1 MNSNNVTW
9 SFSKERKIAVGT
21 FAKVYMSTI
30 AESGDI
36 VAVKKQIQ
44 NKKFKNREL
53 AILKEMEHTNV
64 IKM

>member
-1 MNSNNVTW
+1 
-9 SFSKERKIAVGT
+9 
-21 FAKVYMSTI
+21 MSTI